1 MRSHQEGVA
10 ALEQWKPLIE
20 KMAFKAARRAA
31 AIKSPLDVDDFRQEL
46 QMTVLRAL
54 DSYDAD
60 KGAKFITFLHS
71 AFFHEINKLLRRD
84 HTNCQFGYTIS
95 GDTAYDNDGEGT
107 DQVWDGV
114 EDDQHRSGENEYMD
128 AQLMD
133 HVLKSVSPEASAVL
147 QMLTSG
153 DEIVSHQLEAYN
165 YAVELDASE
174 GGIRRLSLDM
184 NFQFICK
191 LLGFAHAKM
200 TKLANEIHGA
210 IATYG

>member
-1 MRSHQEGVA
+1 MRSHQADVA

-46 QMTVLRAL
+46 QMTVLRAM
-54 DSYDAD
+54 DSYDES

-71 AFFHEINKLLRRD
+71 AFYHEINKLLRRD

-95 GDTAYDNDGEGT
+95 GDTAFDNEGEGT

-114 EDDQHRSGENEYMD
+114 EDDQNRSAENEYMD
-128 AQLMD
+128 AELMD
-133 HVLKSVSPEASAVL
+133 HVLNSVSAETGAIL

-153 DEIVSHQLEAYN
+153 DEIVANQLEAYN
-165 YAVELDASE
+165 YGVESDAAQ
-174 GGIRRLSLDM
+174 GGIRRLSLDL
-184 NFQFICK
+184 NFPFICK
-191 LLGFAHAKM
+191 LLGFSHAKM
-200 TKLANEIHGA
+200 TRYANEVHGA
-210 IATYG
+210 IAQYG